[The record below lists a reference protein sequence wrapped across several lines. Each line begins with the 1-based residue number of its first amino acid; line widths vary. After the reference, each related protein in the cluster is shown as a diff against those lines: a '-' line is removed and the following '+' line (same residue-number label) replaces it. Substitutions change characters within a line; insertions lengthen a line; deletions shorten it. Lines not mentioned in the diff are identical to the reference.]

1 MASKTPRLLRPD
13 QRALFTRVPDLTAR
27 EIARHYTFS
36 SHDLSII
43 ARHRRRGNRLGF
55 AVQLALLR
63 FPGRAL
69 TDLPEVPA
77 PLLTYIAD
85 QVGVPV
91 NAFDDYGQRENTLYE
106 HLDEIRREFGY
117 HTCGWAELRRLG
129 RGILPLALESDRALP
144 LIEAALERLRTDR
157 VIAPGITTVERVVW
171 IVLRLAERR
180 ITRYLL
186 GALSPEQRALLDT
199 LLHGDPELHGR
210 TRLTWLR
217 AAPEIASA
225 KSLRRVLERLAF
237 VRALHLPSPSARLH
251 PHRRRQL
258 ARRCAQYEAQPLAKL
273 APDRRHTLLAAYLVE
288 LGPDLTDQALDMFDK
303 MMGELVRK
311 GERKQDLHL
320 HRHARTLNASL
331 HVLTTATDAFLTARR
346 DGLDPFATVFD
357 AVPESILET
366 TVAAAKTLV
375 RPVDLDSLDLIE
387 PKYVRMRAAVLDLY
401 AALDITAVRGADP
414 ALDALDYVLAM
425 AQYKR
430 RVTHKRQTV
439 DGQSIQAPLGHVTD
453 RWRRHVVRGRKINAN
468 YYEAAAFE
476 ALKGGLRAG
485 DLAVAGS
492 HRYRSFDSYLLP
504 KERWRTLRDAG
515 ETRLVLTST
524 AQEYLAT
531 RQQQITEALVGLHRD
546 LDSLP
551 GLSVDAQGQ
560 LHLAALDA
568 DTPADVKAVRQQV
581 YRKLPL
587 IPLSAVLQ
595 DVDEWTGCFDHLTHL
610 SSSETPTGE
619 RRMMVLAAVMG
630 LGMNLGLGATAAST
644 PFTYRQLAWAADW
657 HIREETLTKAQA
669 TLDNFVLHHPLA
681 RAWGDGTHSSSDGM
695 RVKVGVR
702 AANAERN
709 AAHFGPDR
717 GATIYA
723 HIADVGPPFAQK
735 VISTNDREALHVI
748 DALCSHETDLDIQ
761 EHYTDTHGYTTHVF
775 ALCALLGFRFAPRI
789 SDVLAQ
795 RLYTIGRPGDYGP
808 FNALLKGRVNVRV
821 ITANWDEV
829 QRVAASI
836 RHGSVSA
843 ALIMRKL
850 AAYPRQNQVAHALHE
865 VGQIEKTAFI
875 LELLRDEQ
883 LRRRVQRGLN
893 KGELVNSAA
902 RALFF
907 GQRGEFRDRA
917 FQDQV
922 HRASCLHL
930 LIAAIAAWTTPYVED
945 AIAAVRAEGI
955 DVPEEYIAHISPIA
969 WEHVHLLGQYT
980 FDPGAARSLEERR
993 PLRTGTEYVDADAD
1007 EPSATA
1013 R

>member
-1 MASKTPRLLRPD
+1 MASKTPRLLRPE
-13 QRALFTRVPDLTAR
+13 QRALFTRVPDLTVR

-36 SHDLSII
+36 PHDLSII

-55 AVQLALLR
+55 AVQVALLR

-77 PLLTYIAD
+77 PILTYIAD

-117 HTCGWAELRRLG
+117 RTCGWSELRRLG
-129 RGILPLALESDRALP
+129 RAMLPLALESDRALP

-157 VIAPGITTVERVVW
+157 VIAPGITTVERVIW
-171 IVLRLAERR
+171 IVQRLAERR
-180 ITRYLL
+180 VTRQLL
-186 GALSPEQRALLDT
+186 GPLSPEQRALLDV
-199 LLHGDPELHGR
+199 LLHGDADLHGR

-225 KSLRRVLERLAF
+225 KSLRLVLERLAF
-237 VRALHLPSPSARLH
+237 VRGLGLPVTTARLH
-251 PHRRRQL
+251 PNRLRQL

-273 APDRRHTLLAAYLVE
+273 APDRRHTLLTAYLVE

-331 HVLTTATDAFLTARR
+331 HVLTTAADAFLTARR
-346 DGLDPFATVFD
+346 DGLDPFTTVFD
-357 AVPESILET
+357 AVPEGILET
-366 TVAAAKTLV
+366 TVASAKTLV

-387 PKYVRMRAAVLDLY
+387 PKYVRMRATLLDLY

-414 ALDALDYVLAM
+414 ALDALDYVLAV
-425 AQYKR
+425 ARHKR

-439 DGQSIQAPLGHVTD
+439 DGQSVGAPLGHVAD

-485 DLAVAGS
+485 DIAVAGS

-504 KERWRTLRDAG
+504 KDRWRTLWDTG
-515 ETRLVLTST
+515 ETRLALTGT
-524 AQEYLAT
+524 AQEYLTT
-531 RQQQITEALVGLHRD
+531 RQQQITEALAGLHRD

-560 LHLAALDA
+560 LHLSALDA
-568 DTPADVKAVRQQV
+568 DTPAEVKAVRQQV

-587 IPLSAVLQ
+587 IPLSELLQ

-610 SSSETPTGE
+610 SNGEAPDGE

-630 LGMNLGLGATAAST
+630 LGMNLGLGTTAAST

-669 TLDNFVLHHPLA
+669 ALDNFVLHHPLA

-717 GATIYA
+717 GATLYA
-723 HIADVGPPFAQK
+723 HTPDIGPPFAQK

-808 FNALLKGRVNVRV
+808 LNTLLKGRVNVRV

-836 RHGSVSA
+836 RHGTVSA

-883 LRRRVQRGLN
+883 LRWRVQRGLN

-902 RALFF
+902 RTLFF

-930 LIAAIAAWTTPYVED
+930 LIAAIAAWTTPYLED

-980 FDPGAARSLEERR
+980 FDPGAARSLEDRR
-993 PLRTGTEYVDADAD
+993 SLRMGTEYTDAGAD
-1007 EPSATA
+1007 EGSATA